1 MELIMSE
8 ITSAMVKE
16 LREKTG
22 VGMMDCKLA
31 LKENNGNIEAS
42 IDWLRTKGIAKAAKK
57 EGRVASE
64 GLISIENNGNVASVI
79 EVNSET
85 DFVAR
90 NEDFQKVVKKL
101 SALSLE
107 SENLDELIKKQVD
120 ERNISV
126 KDYITEMIA
135 SIGENINLR
144 RLSKISLKNNGI
156 ISSYIH
162 NQVIEGMGKIGVV
175 VALESEA
182 DKSILEDLG
191 KKIAMHIAATNP
203 ISISI
208 DEIPEDV
215 LTREKNILS
224 EEARASGKP
233 EEIIEKMTEG
243 RLKKYYQESVLLE
256 QIFVVDGES
265 KVSDILNSI
274 ENPVKITSFVR
285 MGLGEGIEKKNED
298 FADEVDSLIS

>member
-1 MELIMSE
+1 MSE

-203 ISISI
+203 
-208 DEIPEDV
+208 
-215 LTREKNILS
+215 L
-224 EEARASGKP
+224 
-233 EEIIEKMTEG
+233 
-243 RLKKYYQESVLLE
+243 
-256 QIFVVDGES
+256 
-265 KVSDILNSI
+265 
-274 ENPVKITSFVR
+274 
-285 MGLGEGIEKKNED
+285 
-298 FADEVDSLIS
+298 SLIHI

>member
-1 MELIMSE
+1 MSE

-31 LKENNGNIEAS
+31 LKENSGNIEAS

-162 NQVIEGMGKIGVV
+162 NKVIEGMGKIGVV

>member
-1 MELIMSE
+1 MSQV
-8 ITSAMVKE
+8 TASLVKE

-22 VGMMDCKLA
+22 VGMMDCKTA
-31 LKENNGNIEAS
+31 LKENNGDIEAS

-57 EGRVASE
+57 EGRIASE
-64 GLISIENNGNVASVI
+64 GLIAVEKIDNVASII

-90 NEDFQKVVKKL
+90 NEDFQNIVKKL
-101 SALSLE
+101 SILSTKSNNLE
-107 SENLDELIKKQVD
+107 ELLEKQLDEKDIK
-120 ERNISV
+120 V

-144 RLSKISLKNNGI
+144 RIDQISVTKGVI
-156 ISSYIH
+156 ASYIH
-162 NQVIEGMGKIGVV
+162 NQVVEGMGKIGVLV
-175 VALESEA
+175 GLESEA
-182 DKSILEDLG
+182 DNKQLEDLG
-191 KKIAMHIAATNP
+191 KKLAMHIAATNP
-203 ISISI
+203 ISINI
-208 DEIPEDV
+208 EDIPKDLLE
-215 LTREKNILS
+215 REKNILE

-265 KVSDILNSI
+265 KISDILNSL
-274 ENPVKITSFVR
+274 NKPVKIKEFIR

-298 FADEVDSLIS
+298 FANEVDSLIS

>member
-1 MELIMSE
+1 MSQV
-8 ITSAMVKE
+8 TASLVKE

-22 VGMMDCKLA
+22 VGMMDCKTA
-31 LKENNGNIEAS
+31 LKENNGDIEAS

-57 EGRVASE
+57 EGRIASE
-64 GLISIENNGNVASVI
+64 GLIAVEKIDNIASII

-90 NEDFQKVVKKL
+90 NEDFQSVVKNL
-101 SALSLE
+101 SILSTKSNSLE
-107 SENLDELIKKQVD
+107 DLLDKELDGKDIK
-120 ERNISV
+120 V

-144 RLSKISLKNNGI
+144 RIDKISIKNGV

-162 NQVIEGMGKIGVV
+162 NQVIEGMGKIGVLV
-175 VALESEA
+175 GLESEA
-182 DKSILEDLG
+182 DNNQLEDLG

-208 DEIPEDV
+208 EDMPAD
-215 LTREKNILS
+215 LIKREKNILA
-224 EEARASGKP
+224 EEARSSGKP

-265 KVSDILNSI
+265 KISDILNSLDK
-274 ENPVKITSFVR
+274 PVKIVEFVR
-285 MGLGEGIEKKNED
+285 MGLGEGIEKKTED
-298 FADEVDSLIS
+298 FANEVDSLIS

>member
-1 MELIMSE
+1 MSQV
-8 ITSAMVKE
+8 TASLVKE

-22 VGMMDCKLA
+22 VGMMDCKTA
-31 LKENNGNIEAS
+31 LKENNGDIEAS

-57 EGRVASE
+57 EGRIASE
-64 GLISIENNGNVASVI
+64 GLIAVEKIDNIASII

-90 NEDFQKVVKKL
+90 NEDFQNVVKKL
-101 SALSLE
+101 SILSTKSNSLE
-107 SENLDELIKKQVD
+107 DLLEKELDDKDIK
-120 ERNISV
+120 V

-144 RLSKISLKNNGI
+144 RIDKISIKNGV

-162 NQVIEGMGKIGVV
+162 NQVIEGMGKIGVLV
-175 VALESEA
+175 GLESEA
-182 DKSILEDLG
+182 DNNQLEDLG

-208 DEIPEDV
+208 EDIPLDLLE
-215 LTREKNILS
+215 REKSILA
-224 EEARASGKP
+224 EEARSTGKP

-265 KVSDILNSI
+265 KISDILNA
-274 ENPVKITSFVR
+274 ITSTHPP
-285 MGLGEGIEKKNED
+285 LYPP
-298 FADEVDSLIS
+298 

>member
-1 MELIMSE
+1 MSQ
-8 ITSAMVKE
+8 ITASLVKE

-22 VGMMDCKLA
+22 VGMMDCKIA
-31 LKENNGNIEAS
+31 LKENNGDIEAS

-57 EGRVASE
+57 EGRIASE
-64 GLISIENNGNVASVI
+64 GLIAVEKIDNIASII

-90 NEDFQKVVKKL
+90 NEDFQNVVKKL
-101 SALSLE
+101 SILSIKSNNLE
-107 SENLDELIKKQVD
+107 DLLDKELDNKNIK
-120 ERNISV
+120 V

-144 RLSKISLKNNGI
+144 RIDKISISNGV

-162 NQVIEGMGKIGVV
+162 NQVIEGMGKIGVLV
-175 VALESEA
+175 GLESEA
-182 DKSILEDLG
+182 NNDQLEDLG

-203 ISISI
+203 ISVSI
-208 DEIPEDV
+208 EDIPLDV
-215 LTREKNILS
+215 LEREKNILAV
-224 EEARASGKP
+224 EARESGKP

-265 KVSDILNSI
+265 KISDILNSLDK
-274 ENPVKITSFVR
+274 PVKIIDFVR
-285 MGLGEGIEKKNED
+285 MGLGEGIEKKSED
-298 FADEVDSLIS
+298 FANEVDSLIS

>member
-1 MELIMSE
+1 MSQV
-8 ITSAMVKE
+8 TASLVKE

-22 VGMMDCKLA
+22 VGMMDCKTA
-31 LKENNGNIEAS
+31 LKENNGDIEAS

-57 EGRVASE
+57 EGRIASE
-64 GLISIENNGNVASVI
+64 GLIAVEKIDNIASII
-79 EVNSET
+79 EVNCET

-90 NEDFQKVVKKL
+90 NEDFQNVVKKL
-101 SALSLE
+101 SILSIKSNNLE
-107 SENLDELIKKQVD
+107 DLLDKELDNKNIK
-120 ERNISV
+120 V

-144 RLSKISLKNNGI
+144 RIDKISISNGM

-162 NQVIEGMGKIGVV
+162 NQVIEGMGKIGVLV
-175 VALESEA
+175 GLESEA
-182 DKSILEDLG
+182 DNDQLEDLG

-203 ISISI
+203 ISVSI
-208 DEIPEDV
+208 EDIPADV
-215 LTREKNILS
+215 LEREKSILV
-224 EEARASGKP
+224 EEARSSGKP

-265 KVSDILNSI
+265 KISDILNSLDK
-274 ENPVKITSFVR
+274 PVKIIEFVR
-285 MGLGEGIEKKNED
+285 MGLGEGIEKKSED
-298 FADEVDSLIS
+298 FANEVDSLIS

>member
-1 MELIMSE
+1 MSQV
-8 ITSAMVKE
+8 TASLVKE

-22 VGMMDCKLA
+22 VGMMDCKTA
-31 LKENNGNIEAS
+31 LKENNGDIEAS

-57 EGRVASE
+57 EGRIASE
-64 GLISIENNGNVASVI
+64 GLIAVEKIDNVASII

-90 NEDFQKVVKKL
+90 NEDFQNIVKKL
-101 SALSLE
+101 SILSTKSNNLE
-107 SENLDELIKKQVD
+107 ELLEKQLDEKDIK
-120 ERNISV
+120 V

-144 RLSKISLKNNGI
+144 RIDQISVTKGVI
-156 ISSYIH
+156 ASYIH
-162 NQVIEGMGKIGVV
+162 NQVVEGMGKIGVLV
-175 VALESEA
+175 GLESEA
-182 DKSILEDLG
+182 DNNQLEDLG
-191 KKIAMHIAATNP
+191 KKLAMHIAATNP
-203 ISISI
+203 ISINI
-208 DEIPEDV
+208 EDIPTEV
-215 LTREKNILS
+215 LEREKNILE

-256 QIFVVDGES
+256 QIFVIDGES
-265 KVSDILNSI
+265 KISDILNSLDK
-274 ENPVKITSFVR
+274 PVKIKGFIR

-298 FADEVDSLIS
+298 FANEVDSLIS

>member
-1 MELIMSE
+1 MSE

-31 LKENNGNIEAS
+31 LKENSGNIEAS

-107 SENLDELIKKQVD
+107 SENLDELIKKQ
-120 ERNISV
+120 EIF
-126 KDYITEMIA
+126 
-135 SIGENINLR
+135 
-144 RLSKISLKNNGI
+144 LSKII
-156 ISSYIH
+156 
-162 NQVIEGMGKIGVV
+162 
-175 VALESEA
+175 
-182 DKSILEDLG
+182 
-191 KKIAMHIAATNP
+191 
-203 ISISI
+203 
-208 DEIPEDV
+208 
-215 LTREKNILS
+215 
-224 EEARASGKP
+224 
-233 EEIIEKMTEG
+233 
-243 RLKKYYQESVLLE
+243 
-256 QIFVVDGES
+256 
-265 KVSDILNSI
+265 
-274 ENPVKITSFVR
+274 
-285 MGLGEGIEKKNED
+285 
-298 FADEVDSLIS
+298 

>member
-1 MELIMSE
+1 MSQV
-8 ITSAMVKE
+8 TASLVKE

-22 VGMMDCKLA
+22 VGMMDCKTA
-31 LKENNGNIEAS
+31 LKENNGDIEAS

-57 EGRVASE
+57 EGRIASE
-64 GLISIENNGNVASVI
+64 GLIAVEKIDNVASII

-90 NEDFQKVVKKL
+90 NEDFQNIVKKL
-101 SALSLE
+101 SILSTKSNNLE
-107 SENLDELIKKQVD
+107 ELLEKQLDEKDIK
-120 ERNISV
+120 V

-144 RLSKISLKNNGI
+144 RIDQISVTKGVI
-156 ISSYIH
+156 ASYIH
-162 NQVIEGMGKIGVV
+162 NQVVEGMGKIGVLV
-175 VALESEA
+175 GLESEA
-182 DKSILEDLG
+182 DKNQLEDLG
-191 KKIAMHIAATNP
+191 KKLAMHIAATNP
-203 ISISI
+203 ISINI
-208 DEIPEDV
+208 EDIPTDV
-215 LTREKNILS
+215 LEREKNILE

-233 EEIIEKMTEG
+233 EDIIEKMTEG

-265 KVSDILNSI
+265 KISDILNSLDK
-274 ENPVKITSFVR
+274 PVKIKEFIR

-298 FADEVDSLIS
+298 FANEVDSLIS

>member
-1 MELIMSE
+1 MSQV
-8 ITSAMVKE
+8 TASLVKE

-22 VGMMDCKLA
+22 VGMMDCKTA
-31 LKENNGNIEAS
+31 LKENNGDIEAS

-57 EGRVASE
+57 EGRIASE
-64 GLISIENNGNVASVI
+64 GLIAIEKIDNVASII

-90 NEDFQKVVKKL
+90 NEDFQNIVKKL
-101 SALSLE
+101 SILSTKSNNLE
-107 SENLDELIKKQVD
+107 DLLEKQLDEKDVK
-120 ERNISV
+120 V

-144 RLSKISLKNNGI
+144 RIDQISVTKGVI
-156 ISSYIH
+156 ASYIH
-162 NQVIEGMGKIGVV
+162 NQVVEGMGKIGVLV
-175 VALESEA
+175 GLESEA
-182 DKSILEDLG
+182 DNNQLEDLG
-191 KKIAMHIAATNP
+191 KKLAMHIAATNP
-203 ISISI
+203 ISINI
-208 DEIPEDV
+208 EDIPTDV
-215 LTREKNILS
+215 LEREKNILE

-243 RLKKYYQESVLLE
+243 KLKKYYQESVLLE

-265 KVSDILNSI
+265 KISDILNSLDK
-274 ENPVKITSFVR
+274 PVKIKEFIR

-298 FADEVDSLIS
+298 FANEVDSLIS

>member
-1 MELIMSE
+1 MSQ
-8 ITSAMVKE
+8 ITASLVKE

-22 VGMMDCKLA
+22 VGMMDCKTA
-31 LKENNGNIEAS
+31 LKENNGDIEAS

-57 EGRVASE
+57 EGRIASE
-64 GLISIENNGNVASVI
+64 GLIAVEKIDNTASII

-90 NEDFQKVVKKL
+90 NEDFQNVVKKL
-101 SALSLE
+101 SILSIKSNNLE
-107 SENLDELIKKQVD
+107 ELLDKELDNENIK
-120 ERNISV
+120 V

-144 RLSKISLKNNGI
+144 RIDKISISNGVI
-156 ISSYIH
+156 ASYIH
-162 NQVIEGMGKIGVV
+162 NQVIEGMGKIGVLV
-175 VALESEA
+175 GLDSEA
-182 DKSILEDLG
+182 DNDQLEDLG

-203 ISISI
+203 ISVSI
-208 DEIPEDV
+208 EDIPADV
-215 LTREKNILS
+215 LEREKSILA
-224 EEARASGKP
+224 EEARSSGKP

-265 KVSDILNSI
+265 KISDILNSLDK
-274 ENPVKITSFVR
+274 PVKIIEFVWI
-285 MGLGEGIEKKNED
+285 GLGAGLDKKNED
-298 FADEVDSLIS
+298 FANEVDSLIS

>member
-1 MELIMSE
+1 MSQV
-8 ITSAMVKE
+8 TASLVKE

-22 VGMMDCKLA
+22 VGMMDCKTA
-31 LKENNGNIEAS
+31 LKENNGDIELS

-57 EGRVASE
+57 EGRIASE
-64 GLISIENNGNVASVI
+64 GLIAVEKIDNIASII

-90 NEDFQKVVKKL
+90 NEDFQDVVKRL
-101 SALSLE
+101 SFLSTKSNNLE
-107 SENLDELIKKQVD
+107 DLLEKELDDKDIK
-120 ERNISV
+120 V

-144 RLSKISLKNNGI
+144 RIDKISVTNGV

-162 NQVIEGMGKIGVV
+162 NQIIEGMGKIGVLV
-175 VALESEA
+175 GLESEA
-182 DKSILEDLG
+182 DNTQLEDLG

-203 ISISI
+203 ISINI
-208 DEIPEDV
+208 EDIPADV
-215 LTREKNILS
+215 LEREKNILA
-224 EEARASGKP
+224 EEARSSGKP

-265 KVSDILNSI
+265 KISDILNSLDK
-274 ENPVKITSFVR
+274 PVKIVKFIR

-298 FADEVDSLIS
+298 FANEVDSLIS